1 MPAPADALL
10 TLYALQQ
17 GLIIAAQEHDESM
30 ISGSETEQR
39 LAKAQLDEG
48 EASRLDFV
56 GINFGAGRKVGCV
69 AHTSGFR
76 TSLNRW
82 ILDWGLA
89 ALHPNS
95 PVHNST
101 DQELGKVS

>member
-10 TLYALQQ
+10 TLYALRQ
-17 GLIIAAQEHDESM
+17 GLILAAQKYDKSM
-30 ISGSETEQR
+30 ISGSKTEQR
-39 LAKAQLDEG
+39 LAKAQLDER
-48 EASRLDFV
+48 EASHLDFV
-56 GINFGAGRKVGCV
+56 GINSGEGREIGCV
-69 AHTSGFR
+69 AHTSGVR

-89 ALHPNS
+89 ALHPKS

-101 DQELGKVS
+101 DQELGEVS